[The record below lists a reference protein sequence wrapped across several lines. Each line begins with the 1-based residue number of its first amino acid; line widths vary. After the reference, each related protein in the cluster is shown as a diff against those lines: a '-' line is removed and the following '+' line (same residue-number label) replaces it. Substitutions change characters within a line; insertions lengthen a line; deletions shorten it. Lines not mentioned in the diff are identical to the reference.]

1 MGWGLSTA
9 IPCRTHCTPI
19 LALPL
24 GEGREDRVP
33 HALNDVRTKVP

>member
-1 MGWGLSTA
+1 MGVEHRNTMSHAL
-9 IPCRTHCTPI
+9 HPI